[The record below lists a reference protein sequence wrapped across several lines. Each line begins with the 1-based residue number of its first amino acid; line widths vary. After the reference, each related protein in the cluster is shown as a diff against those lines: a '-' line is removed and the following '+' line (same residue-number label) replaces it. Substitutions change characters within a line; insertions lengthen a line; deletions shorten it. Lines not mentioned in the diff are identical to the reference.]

1 MTSIIHRKIG
11 IASFAAVLLS
21 SCAAMPH
28 DPPQVARVQRNAL
41 GLGTASAPIAPDWW
55 TAFRDPQLDR
65 LITMGLAANPTLDRA
80 LARVRMATATLDV
93 RRGDQRPQVTL
104 DGQSIYQRFPERAVY
119 PPPYAGNAY
128 PLTTVQANLNWNLDL
143 FGRQRALVAGAR
155 ADATAAA
162 LDTAAAR
169 LMVSTSIAQA
179 YVGLARADQLIRV
192 ADSFVA
198 TRQQALR
205 FVNSRIRNKLAS
217 QFELRQAETLLA
229 EADQARTRATA
240 QRDLLVHAI
249 AALVGRGA
257 DFYPQVASPTL
268 AFDAP
273 PVVPDMLP
281 ADLLGRRPDLLAGQ
295 ARIDSAV
302 QGRRVARADFLPNVS
317 IQALAG
323 FAALGLGSFFD
334 LGARSYGAG
343 PAIHVPIF
351 EGGKLKAQYRGATA
365 TLDEAVAAYDEAVLG
380 AVRDSADA
388 LTQVRSGDQDTA
400 AQRRVVAGLRETVR
414 LDQVRVST
422 GLGSQLDSIDAGFRL
437 LEAEQALVG
446 LQSDALTRRIQL
458 IAALG
463 GGFESPTPPAAA
475 FADKPS

>member
-1 MTSIIHRKIG
+1 MNQRIG
-11 IASFAAVLLS
+11 IAALGAMLLS
-21 SCAAMPH
+21 SCAAVPH
-28 DPPQVARVQRNAL
+28 DPPQVSQVTPATL
-41 GLGTASAPIAPDWW
+41 GLSQTGATVAADWW

-65 LITMGLAANPTLDRA
+65 LVALGLAANPTLDRA
-80 LARVRMATATLDV
+80 LARVRIAEATLGA
-93 RRGDQRPQVTL
+93 RRGEQAPQVTL
-104 DGQSIYQRFPERAVY
+104 DGQSLYQRFPDRSLY

-128 PLTTVQANLNWNLDL
+128 PISSVQANLSWNLDL

-155 ADATAAA
+155 ADAAAA
-162 LDTAAAR
+162 TLDAAAAR
-169 LMVSTSIAQA
+169 LMVSTSIAQT
-179 YVGLARADQLIRV
+179 YVGLARAEQLIRV

-198 TRQQALR
+198 TRRQALG

-229 EADQARTRATA
+229 EAEQARTRALA
-240 QRDLLVHAI
+240 QRELLVHAL
-249 AALVGRGA
+249 AALAGRGA
-257 DFYPQVASPTL
+257 DFYPEIGSPKL

-273 PVVPDMLP
+273 PVVPDVLP

-295 ARIDSAV
+295 ARIDSAAA
-302 QGRRVARADFLPNVS
+302 GRRVARADFLPNVS

-334 LGARSYGAG
+334 LGARTYGAG

-351 EGGKLKAQYRGATA
+351 EGGKLRAQYRGATA
-365 TLDEAVAAYDEAVLG
+365 ALDEAVAAYDDAVLG

-388 LTQVRSGDQDTA
+388 LTQVRSTDQDTLE
-400 AQRRVVAGLRETVR
+400 QRRVVAGLRETVR

-446 LQSDALTRRIQL
+446 LQSDALARRIQL

-463 GGFESPTPPAAA
+463 GGFDPSSPRVAALS
-475 FADKPS
+475 DKAS

>member
-1 MTSIIHRKIG
+1 MIRPRAVG
-11 IASFAAVLLS
+11 VLVAALLS
-21 SCAAMPH
+21 SCAAVPH
-28 DPPQVARVQRNAL
+28 DPPQVAQVQAATL
-41 GLGTASAPIAPDWW
+41 GLGTGSTPIAADWW
-55 TAFRDPQLDR
+55 TAFRDPQLDT
-65 LITMGLAANPTLDRA
+65 LLTMGLAANPSLDRA
-80 LARVRMATATLDV
+80 LARVRIAQAMLGV
-93 RRGDQRPQVTL
+93 RRGDRLPQVTL
-104 DGQSIYQRFPERAVY
+104 DGQSIYQRFPNRSLY

-128 PLTTVQANLNWNLDL
+128 PVSSVQANLNWNLDL

-155 ADATAAA
+155 ADVAAAA
-162 LDTAAAR
+162 LDAAAAR
-169 LMVSTSIAQA
+169 LMVSTSIAQT

-198 TRQQALR
+198 TRRQALG

-229 EADQARTRATA
+229 EADQARTRALA
-240 QRDLLVHAI
+240 QRELLVHAI

-257 DFYPQVASPTL
+257 DFYPQIASPKL

-295 ARIDSAV
+295 ARIDSAAA
-302 QGRRVARADFLPNVS
+302 GRKVARADFLPNVS

-334 LGARSYGAG
+334 LGARTYGAG

-365 TLDEAVAAYDEAVLG
+365 AFDEAVAAYDDAVLG

-388 LTQVRSGDQDTA
+388 LTQVRATDQDTL

-463 GGFESPTPPAAA
+463 GGFDSSSPPPAAA
-475 FADKPS
+475 LADSAS

>member
-1 MTSIIHRKIG
+1 MIRPIG
-11 IASFAAVLLS
+11 LVSLVAVLLS
-21 SCAAMPH
+21 SCAAVPH
-28 DPPQVARVQRNAL
+28 DPPQVAQVQPTTFGLSNAS
-41 GLGTASAPIAPDWW
+41 TSIAADWW
-55 TAFRDPQLDR
+55 TAFKDPQLDT
-65 LITMGLAANPTLDRA
+65 LVTMGLAANPSLDRA
-80 LARVRMATATLDV
+80 LARVRMAQATLGV
-93 RRGDQRPQVTL
+93 RRGDQLPQVTL
-104 DGQSIYQRFPERAVY
+104 DGQSTYQRFPDRSLY
-119 PPPYAGNAY
+119 PPPFAGNAY
-128 PLTTVQANLNWNLDL
+128 PTTSVQANLNWNLDL

-155 ADATAAA
+155 ADVAAAA
-162 LDTAAAR
+162 LDAAAAR

-198 TRQQALR
+198 TRRQALG

-229 EADQARTRATA
+229 EADQARTRAVA
-240 QRDLLVHAI
+240 QRELLVHAI

-257 DFYPQVASPTL
+257 DFYPQIASPKL

-273 PVVPDMLP
+273 PMVPAMLP

-295 ARIDSAV
+295 ARIDSAAA
-302 QGRRVARADFLPNVS
+302 GRKVARADFLPNVS

-334 LGARSYGAG
+334 LGARTYGAG

-365 TLDEAVAAYDEAVLG
+365 ALDEAVAAYDDAVLG

-388 LTQVRSGDQDTA
+388 LTQVRATDQDTL

-463 GGFESPTPPAAA
+463 GGFDSSSPPPAAA
-475 FADKPS
+475 LADSAS